1 MKNFFIFMLLI
12 ISFGMLTGCSQ
23 QTNGVTKTLKV
34 GTDANFPPFEY
45 FQKETN
51 SYTGFDVELITALG
65 KNMGYDKV
73 EFVNADFDE
82 LLKGLNERKYDV
94 VIACMTVT
102 EERKKAASFSDIYA
116 SGGYSVLA
124 PVNFMDKNNNDILKN
139 KKIAV
144 EKGSITKDIAE
155 KYTNTIIECNSSE
168 EALQKLADKTVDFFI
183 VDKYVGAFFVANGY
197 SKTAKILETLNVTG
211 TSGMG
216 IAVRKTDSE
225 LLAKINTS
233 LKEYKQTSSYEQL
246 KTSYF
251 GSIN

>member
-102 EERKKAASFSDIYA
+102 EERKKAR
-116 SGGYSVLA
+116 
-124 PVNFMDKNNNDILKN
+124 P
-139 KKIAV
+139 
-144 EKGSITKDIAE
+144 E
-155 KYTNTIIECNSSE
+155 
-168 EALQKLADKTVDFFI
+168 
-183 VDKYVGAFFVANGY
+183 
-197 SKTAKILETLNVTG
+197 
-211 TSGMG
+211 
-216 IAVRKTDSE
+216 
-225 LLAKINTS
+225 
-233 LKEYKQTSSYEQL
+233 
-246 KTSYF
+246 
-251 GSIN
+251 